1 MRMQNTE
8 YRMQSAEYKKR
19 FLTPFFLCVL
29 FVLCG
34 EILAEESGELLRD
47 DYVIS
52 GADGLLVGG
61 QNGQWQFEFESDLSD
76 GTVTLKA
83 GQPVILLKS
92 AALEKMIEDA
102 KQREDTRYRLWGKIT
117 KFEGKNYVFPSY
129 FVGLRK
135 LDKPAEKPSQQTEK
149 KTQQAINAP
158 NDVLNIPAEI
168 VSQLATSE
176 VLPAE
181 TPSAMP
187 LKQDTIFANR
197 TGRVF
202 EKKGKYFFEPDG
214 LGLGV
219 EKGEIELLPC
229 QALNDAMRQVKDE
242 PNPVRFSVAGIMTK
256 YKDQQLLLLQK
267 ATRVYSYGNFGR

>member
-1 MRMQNTE
+1 LIMTITATPIA
-8 YRMQSAEYKKR
+8 SA
-19 FLTPFFLCVL
+19 FA
-29 FVLCG
+29 
-34 EILAEESGELLRD
+34 AEELLRD

-52 GADGLLVGG
+52 GVDGLLVEGP
-61 QNGQWQFEFESDLSD
+61 NENWLFEFESDLSD
-76 GTVTLKA
+76 GAVTLKA
-83 GQPVILLKS
+83 GQPVMLLKS

-102 KQREDTRYRLWGKIT
+102 KQRADTRYRLWGKVT

-135 LDKPAEKPSQQTEK
+135 LDKPAETPSQQTEK

-176 VLPAE
+176 ILPTVE

-197 TGRVF
+197 TGRIF
-202 EKKGKYFFEPDG
+202 EVDSKYFFKPDG
-214 LGLGV
+214 LGQSI

-229 QALNDAMRQVKDE
+229 QALNDAMRLVKNE
-242 PNPVRFSVAGIMTK
+242 PNLVRFSVAGIITK